1 MGAAVTGLTCLIP
14 AWNEAAR
21 IGRVLDAVTG
31 HPLVAHVIVVD
42 DGSDDGT
49 EAVAAARGALVIRS
63 AGNLGKT
70 AALALG
76 LRAVATRHVML
87 LDADLAGLTPAAVAA
102 LAAPVL
108 DGRAD
113 ATVSLRG
120 NAPRIWR
127 LIGLDYLSGERV
139 LPMALLSG
147 EEAALATLPRFG
159 FEVFLNR
166 RLLDSGARIAIVDWP
181 SVASPSKAAKR
192 GRLAGIRADIAMMR
206 DVFRTVVPSA
216 ASARSTGSAAP
227 PAGPAPARHHRTMP
241 DPAPQAFTTSKSAG
255 TERAL
260 TRRAFGRSLRSSFS
274 RIAAASIP

>member
-31 HPLVAHVIVVD
+31 HPLVTHVIVVD

-49 EAVAAARGALVIRS
+49 EAIAAARGALVIRS

-120 NAPRIWR
+120 NAPRTWR

-206 DVFRTVVPSA
+206 DVFRTVGPLGCLRQIHRLRR
-216 ASARSTGSAAP
+216 SARRTSARP
-227 PAGPAPARHHRTMP
+227 PPSDDA
-241 DPAPQAFTTSKSAG
+241 
-255 TERAL
+255 
-260 TRRAFGRSLRSSFS
+260 
-274 RIAAASIP
+274 

>member
-31 HPLVAHVIVVD
+31 HPLVTHVIVVD

-49 EAVAAARGALVIRS
+49 EAIAAARGALVIRS

-70 AALALG
+70 
-76 LRAVATRHVML
+76 
-87 LDADLAGLTPAAVAA
+87 
-102 LAAPVL
+102 AAPVL

-120 NAPRIWR
+120 NAPRTWR

-206 DVFRTVVPSA
+206 DVFRTVGPLGCLRQIHRLRR
-216 ASARSTGSAAP
+216 SARRTSARP
-227 PAGPAPARHHRTMP
+227 PPSDDA
-241 DPAPQAFTTSKSAG
+241 
-255 TERAL
+255 
-260 TRRAFGRSLRSSFS
+260 
-274 RIAAASIP
+274 